1 MRMRVY
7 FTGAFNEIIKK
18 DLKNVERVDTRNSM
32 VKFYEQDTNRILL
45 AVSKIRLVEYFAIA
59 EEGELADETNETD
72 NQKNIC

>member
-18 DLKNVERVDTRNSM
+18 DLKGVERVDTRNSM

-59 EEGELADETNETD
+59 DGGELDDETN